1 MSVFLLIVSL
11 ASLWVLAAV
20 LRAALELRVSAPPT
34 CASCGAEHCAGAW
47 PLPSLSAPP
56 PAGPAARPLL
66 RCSPSPGSPAPLPPP
81 TSRGVWQGYYGLR
94 AQR

>member
-1 MSVFLLIVSL
+1 MSVFLLIVLL

-20 LRAALELRVSAPPT
+20 LRAALELRVSAPPV
-34 CASCGAEHCAGAW
+34 CASCGVGHCAGAW
-47 PLPSLSAPP
+47 PLPLLSAPP
-56 PAGPAARPLL
+56 PAGPDGPPPP
-66 RCSPSPGSPAPLPPP
+66 RCSPSPGSPAPLPPL